1 MADTP
6 SSHGIVASDP
16 QNNPDVKG
24 VHTRSFFSDKDLGDE
39 FYASLP
45 FGEIRPFTFFESVP
59 DDKKIRSQ
67 FINQVQSYT
76 LKAPLMQPLH
86 MKKLVCQV
94 PREAILPFNWEKW
107 FKNPVIGQDVNQ
119 VAPDAGT
126 SVLGF
131 WRLAYTLLSSV
142 KSALPSATINSQST
156 ANAWI
161 NAWFLYLLLAEAFY
175 SDGNLLKYC
184 RISGRPW
191 AFSLKSDGHTHN
203 SVDYVFD
210 KFCDKLLLAL
220 QTNSLTTFTLSF
232 GVSPNITT
240 YTVDLALDPN
250 KSYPGDFINFKE
262 ALSLMRDDFN
272 FRIDVGTLTAA
283 QSGAINT
290 LRTTI
295 ASDVE
300 FSIQFVDDPATTSS
314 DLTPVDLKRLWAYQ
328 LSCAHFL
335 TNDSVDFIY
344 TADLFRQYVA
354 ELVTRNIYSL
364 PMDHKFVVNGFEYR
378 YDWLSAHY
386 FQTVMAG
393 LTAYFTSG
401 SWPGNSGTTVV
412 YPDDLASALGYLVA
426 LLSFK
431 RSLRFLDYFTGSKT
445 RPLAVGDVNVQ
456 VNAGLVNVVD
466 TQAKTFLARFLNVIN
481 RTGMRNYLEGV
492 FNVRQA
498 PDWHN
503 PQYLVKIDDI
513 VTGQRVENT
522 GAQQWDPDY
531 PNSVTCTLHGN
542 SDRFAFETDFDRS
555 SVVIGLVWFDIDRV
569 YSMATERHNL
579 HYDRFDEFQPFMQ
592 YTGDQALYR
601 VELGTPLTSGPA
613 SLLPKDAFGY
623 KLRNAEYK
631 ERYPQCAG
639 AFCTDMLDGY
649 IFKADVMEASGIQ
662 NVGPSFI
669 RSFPSELDRFYL
681 SSTGFSLATYFHF
694 IVRFASLYSGSRP
707 MAYAPTLM

>member
-107 FKNPVIGQDVNQ
+107 FKNPVIGQDVNS

-131 WRLAYTLLSSV
+131 WRKAYSLLAAV
-142 KSALPSATINSQST
+142 KAALPTATINTSAL
-156 ANAWI
+156 ANAWT
-161 NAWFLYLLLAEAFY
+161 NSWFLYLLLAEAFY

-191 AFSLKSDGHTHN
+191 AFSLKSDGHTHE

-210 KFCDKLLLAL
+210 QFCNKFLLAL
-220 QTNSLTTFTLSF
+220 QTSGVTTFILSF
-232 GVSPNITT
+232 GVSPNITA

-250 KSYPGDFINFKE
+250 KSYPGNFINFRE
-262 ALSLMRDDFN
+262 ALSLMREDFN
-272 FRIDVGTLTAA
+272 FTIDFGTLTTA
-283 QSGAINT
+283 QIGAINT
-290 LRTTI
+290 LRTSI

-300 FSIQFVDDPATTSS
+300 FNIQFVNDPATADS

-328 LSCAHFL
+328 LCCAHFL
-335 TNDSVDFIY
+335 TNDSVDFIF
-344 TADLFRQYVA
+344 TAELYRQYIWQ
-354 ELVTRNIYSL
+354 LVSRNTMSGV
-364 PMDHKFVVNGFEYR
+364 DSSHKFVVNGMSYEYD
-378 YDWLSAHY
+378 YLSAHY
-386 FQTVMAG
+386 FGSVVDALVYYFGYGYWPTSSNRPDSLADS
-393 LTAYFTSG
+393 LAYL
-401 SWPGNSGTTVV
+401 N
-412 YPDDLASALGYLVA
+412 A
-426 LLSFK
+426 LLGFK

-481 RTGMRNYLEGV
+481 RVGMRNYVEGV

-542 SDRFAFETDFDRS
+542 SDRFAFESDFDRS
-555 SVVIGLVWFDIDRV
+555 SVVLGLVWFDIDRV
-569 YSMATERHNL
+569 YSMATERQNL

-649 IFKADVMEASGIQ
+649 LFKADVMEASGIQ